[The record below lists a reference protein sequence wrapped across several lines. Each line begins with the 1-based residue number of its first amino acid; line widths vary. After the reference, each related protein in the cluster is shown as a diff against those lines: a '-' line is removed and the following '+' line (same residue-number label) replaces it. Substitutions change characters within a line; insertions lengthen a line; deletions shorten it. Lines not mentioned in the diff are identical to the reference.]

1 MEMKVNKVMKL
12 ENGENYVI
20 LKHAIYKE
28 ENYYIAAKLDKNNNP
43 LHDELKFYHQL
54 LFNDKLK
61 VEEVNNIE
69 LIKYLYSY
77 MQF

>member
-12 ENGENYVI
+12 ENGENYII
-20 LKHAIYKE
+20 LKHAIYKD
-28 ENYYIAAKLDKNNNP
+28 ENYYIAAKLDKDKNP
-43 LHDELKFYHQL
+43 LSNELKFFHQL
-54 LFNDKLK
+54 VFNDKLK

-69 LIKYLYSY
+69 LIKFLYSY